1 MAISKVKAI
10 APPALTA
17 IRVRILLNI
26 ETSVTKN
33 KLALVFE
40 ISWILNNR
48 SEQEAPRYEQK
59 KNRKINFI
67 NRINWRGDFIFKG
80 NELHNK

>member
-1 MAISKVKAI
+1 MLVASVNCVLTFSFTCLFTSVNAFVVIPMAISKVKAI

-48 SEQEAPRYEQK
+48 SEQEAPRYE
-59 KNRKINFI
+59 
-67 NRINWRGDFIFKG
+67 
-80 NELHNK
+80 

>member
-1 MAISKVKAI
+1 MLVASVNCTFTFSLICLFTSVKALVVMPIAINKVKAI

-26 ETSVTKN
+26 LASMTDD
-33 KLALVFE
+33 KLALAFE

-48 SEQEAPRYEQK
+48 SE
-59 KNRKINFI
+59 
-67 NRINWRGDFIFKG
+67 
-80 NELHNK
+80 